1 MTLRCIV
8 WAAVSTPD
16 QATDEK
22 ESIPAQIE
30 QARETIQE
38 RGWYEVA
45 EPLVVPGHSRYINW
59 LDQAMTEIPQLKALI
74 ELAEAKKIDL
84 VVVRDWDRLARTDS
98 LRVQIS
104 TRLREQGVQVYS
116 LNQPV
121 EPSEHPGKVTD
132 TALIVEGMAGIM
144 AEIENRLR
152 ARRWATGMLGRIKRG
167 SWPWTVPPYGY
178 TREPGDEILAIDPE
192 AAQTVR
198 TIYRLCL
205 EGKSLRRIAGQL
217 NLLGNKPMRSD
228 FWFSSSI
235 MRILRNPTYLGLIPF
250 RGQTY
255 PGKHEPIIDERTWN
269 QVQALLDRR
278 RKFGGRAV
286 GSDRL
291 LIGLLRCGHCG
302 GAMTSRK
309 RKRYIYYRCLRNL
322 DSGYVTCRANSHSE
336 RRLMDAL
343 MSTIAAH
350 AEDDALL
357 SQMLAQE
364 DRRGK
369 AELGNEREEILDA
382 LSKMEERR
390 RRQWLAYEKG
400 TISLEQFADSR
411 LALQEE
417 EESLEAALASVEA
430 ALTRRITKDTLK
442 NELRRLVTSWQ
453 ALDRQSLKAAFA
465 SLIETIAIYDDRR
478 MEITYGS

>member
-1 MTLRCIV
+1 
-8 WAAVSTPD
+8 
-16 QATDEK
+16 
-22 ESIPAQIE
+22 
-30 QARETIQE
+30 
-38 RGWYEVA
+38 
-45 EPLVVPGHSRYINW
+45 
-59 LDQAMTEIPQLKALI
+59 
-74 ELAEAKKIDL
+74 
-84 VVVRDWDRLARTDS
+84 
-98 LRVQIS
+98 
-104 TRLREQGVQVYS
+104 
-116 LNQPV
+116 
-121 EPSEHPGKVTD
+121 
-132 TALIVEGMAGIM
+132 
-144 AEIENRLR
+144 
-152 ARRWATGMLGRIKRG
+152 
-167 SWPWTVPPYGY
+167 
-178 TREPGDEILAIDPE
+178 
-192 AAQTVR
+192 
-198 TIYRLCL
+198 
-205 EGKSLRRIAGQL
+205 
-217 NLLGNKPMRSD
+217 
-228 FWFSSSI
+228 
-235 MRILRNPTYLGLIPF
+235 
-250 RGQTY
+250 
-255 PGKHEPIIDERTWN
+255 
-269 QVQALLDRR
+269 
-278 RKFGGRAV
+278 
-286 GSDRL
+286 
-291 LIGLLRCGHCG
+291 
-302 GAMTSRK
+302 MTSRK

-357 SQMLAQE
+357 SQMLAQQ